1 MAYEQGKESDI
12 TLAFLEDQAA
22 LLRSESRLWK
32 TGHEAM
38 VIRDK
43 RIGHADTRGLLA

>member
-1 MAYEQGKESDI
+1 VGSVEYSLGRKKYVLEQGKESDI

-32 TGHEAM
+32 AGR
-38 VIRDK
+38 VSR
-43 RIGHADTRGLLA
+43 RLF